1 MWPQQ
6 LRNLPPDTTAFDC
19 RRVDRSSFTTLPHPC
34 PLLSRWLTKT
44 HPFSLHLTNNYPLFQ
59 RTGRFPSKIAAVHCD
74 SSPPWKDIT
83 YKIMCLKPV
92 KWGETHLWRNVL
104 RGKYLY
110 IVLCRFFPCEWNT
123 DHHVQDKQFWSWKS
137 SRALK
142 RRHGSIYQSIEVS
155 LFKSPFIDNLFVLK
169 VLFHGSHV

>member
-6 LRNLPPDTTAFDC
+6 LRNLPPDIPPWLQASWQKFFHHTATPMPFAL
-19 RRVDRSSFTTLPHPC
+19 TKA
-34 PLLSRWLTKT
+34 LTKT

-59 RTGRFPSKIAAVHCD
+59 CTDRFPPKIAAVHCD

-92 KWGETHLWRNVL
+92 KWGETHLWRKVL

-110 IVLCRFFPCEWNT
+110 IVLCRFFPGEWNT
-123 DHHVQDKQFWSWKS
+123 VHHVRVKQFWSWKS
-137 SRALK
+137 SRNTKTSSWEYL
-142 RRHGSIYQSIEVS
+142 SIEWG
-155 LFKSPFIDNLFVLK
+155 KSI
-169 VLFHGSHV
+169 